1 MSRIR
6 LILVLALALVAA
18 LYVGYKRT
26 QIEAASSR
34 VEIAMDW
41 SDFQALARSYNYDQ
55 ASFLISLRRAGL
67 TSLAVSEELGGS
79 INSGREGYASGGQ
92 ALLDQAR
99 IGGLADPVLAGF
111 VKRREISPDEV
122 YLSVFSP
129 EAKDRYIRQLQ
140 LHFDRKSVH
149 ILRNRVPYLI
159 SVRTQL
165 DYFSSLGLGL
175 PEEPRER
182 ARKLGFLLIPRL
194 QNDERFDARQIDAEF
209 ADVLDHQRVSTMI
222 FFGLR
227 NEVLGYPQHIEE
239 TADAFHRTHINY
251 GSIETYEKTQIQK
264 GDEEL
269 AQHTIGQTV
278 RVEAISKVEQ
288 DKLDFETI
296 VARYLLG
303 ARERNVRVLY
313 IRPLLHQDGTRSLEA
328 TNIELIQRLSEGLA
342 ARSMHLGRATPIAAF
357 SIGAKRHVHALII
370 GLVTLAV
377 PALFLLLLDLIGRP
391 ASRKLVIAA
400 FAIDVIVYTLGA
412 AVHHELLVC
421 KLLALLGAMEFA
433 TLAVVVLAPVFTAAT
448 PLTTGAALLAGF
460 KVLGTSIGTALG
472 GALLV
477 VGLLSTPLMMAEVER
492 FTGVKAILLLPPLIV
507 LAIYLFTRTFRQES
521 VDVAEVAV
529 APVKVYQLVV
539 AGILLI
545 AGVVYLARSGN
556 QSDIAPSAFELALR
570 SKLTV
575 LLSVRPRFKEFLIGF
590 PAMMLLPALRLI
602 DRRRFGW
609 LFALAIGVGTA
620 DEIDTFSH
628 LHTALGVSL
637 LRVVNGAVIG
647 AIVGA
652 LIIVIYRARVKVNA
666 AE

>member
-6 LILVLALALVAA
+6 LLLILALALVVA

-34 VEIAMDW
+34 VEIALDW
-41 SDFQALARSYNYDQ
+41 SDFQALARSYNYNQ
-55 ASFLISLRRAGL
+55 PNLLIALRRAGL
-67 TSLAVSEELGGS
+67 TSLAVTEELGGS
-79 INSGREGYASGGQ
+79 INSGREGYVSGGQ
-92 ALLDQAR
+92 ALLDQSR
-99 IGGLADPVLAGF
+99 IGGLADPVLADL
-111 VKRREISPDEV
+111 VKRHQISPDDI
-122 YLSVFSP
+122 YLTAFSTI
-129 EAKDRYIRQLQ
+129 AKDRYVSQLR
-140 LHFDRKSVH
+140 LHFNNKSVR
-149 ILRNRVPYLI
+149 ILRDKPPYLI
-159 SVRTQL
+159 AVRTQQ

-175 PEEPRER
+175 PNEPLEL
-182 ARKLGFLLIPRL
+182 ARKLGLLLIPRL
-194 QNDERFDARQIDAEF
+194 QNDERFGASQINAEF
-209 ADVLDHQRVSTMI
+209 NDVLRHERVSTMI

-227 NEVLGYPQHIEE
+227 NEVLGYPQHIED
-239 TADAFHRTHINY
+239 TADAFRRTHINF

-264 GDEEL
+264 GNEEL
-269 AQHTIGQTV
+269 AQHTIGQIA
-278 RVEAISKVEQ
+278 RVQAISKPEQ

-313 IRPLLHQDGTRSLEA
+313 IRPILHQHGTLSLQA
-328 TNIELIQRLSEGLA
+328 TNVELIQRLSAGLTQ
-342 ARSMHLGRATPIAAF
+342 RGLHLGRATPIPGFRLGSSLHAF
-357 SIGAKRHVHALII
+357 VV
-370 GLVTLAV
+370 GLVTLAI

-391 ASRKLVIAA
+391 ASLRMIVTVFVGDIVLYA
-400 FAIDVIVYTLGA
+400 FGVL
-412 AVHHELLVC
+412 VHHELLVC
-421 KLLALLGAMEFA
+421 KLLALVGAMEFA
-433 TLAVVVLAPVFTAAT
+433 TLAVVVLAPVFSAAT
-448 PLTTGAALLAGF
+448 PLTIGGALLAGF

-492 FTGVKAILLLPPLIV
+492 FSGVKAILLLPPLIV
-507 LAIYLFTRTFRQES
+507 LAIYLFTQTFGQK
-521 VDVAEVAV
+521 VMDVTEVAV
-529 APVKVYQLVV
+529 SPVKVYQLLV
-539 AGILLI
+539 AGGLLV

-570 SKLTV
+570 SQLTV

-609 LFALAIGVGTA
+609 LFALAIGIGTA

-637 LRVVNGAVIG
+637 LRVANGAVIG
-647 AIVGA
+647 AIVGV
-652 LIIVIYRARVKVNA
+652 IVIVIYRSRVKIAA